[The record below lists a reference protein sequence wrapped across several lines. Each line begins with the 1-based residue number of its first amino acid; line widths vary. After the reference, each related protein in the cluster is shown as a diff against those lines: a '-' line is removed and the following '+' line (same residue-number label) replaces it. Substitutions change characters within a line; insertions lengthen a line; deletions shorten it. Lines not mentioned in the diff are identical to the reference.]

1 MNKPDRADVRRVN
14 VKVNGITFESV
25 RIRYDRGANHF
36 DIVIDDPHVGRFA
49 LTPAVPDLELRDED
63 SEWRQVTLDEL
74 KKILADDGE
83 LAEAA
88 EEPQASET
96 AERES
101 FNRLVAEGE
110 HIMNAEIALFRA
122 GIPFLQLPFQ
132 QNKFASNLFMVLS
145 VLESKSLLAASRIP
159 SKVRFRDGSI
169 RRMQRASCPTAFKA
183 SIGCREQRVSRTEKE
198 HRQNEKSRHLR
209 PSFDSRPA
217 RRKSTLRSPR
227 VGLTARIRGCT
238 RIRRSWF
245 LWKERTPSG
254 S

>member
-1 MNKPDRADVRRVN
+1 VPNSGGRMNKPDRAVRRVHLR
-14 VKVNGITFESV
+14 VNGIAFESV
-25 RIRYDRGANHF
+25 RVRHDLGANDF

-49 LTPAVPDLELRDED
+49 LTPAVPNLELQEED

-83 LAEAA
+83 LTEVA

-110 HIMNAEIALFRA
+110 HIMNAEIALSRA

-145 VLESKSLLAASRIP
+145 VPKARACL
-159 SKVRFRDGSI
+159 
-169 RRMQRASCPTAFKA
+169 QRAGFQPK
-183 SIGCREQRVSRTEKE
+183 
-198 HRQNEKSRHLR
+198 
-209 PSFDSRPA
+209 FDSETVLFDGCNGQAVQLIQGKYRLPKV
-217 RRKSTLRSPR
+217 KS
-227 VGLTARIRGCT
+227 
-238 RIRRSWF
+238 
-245 LWKERTPSG
+245 
-254 S
+254 

>member
-1 MNKPDRADVRRVN
+1 MNRPDRADVREVN
-14 VKVNGITFESV
+14 VKVSGITFGSV
-25 RIRYDRGANHF
+25 WLRRSSGANDF

-49 LTPAVPDLELRDED
+49 LTSAVPDLELREED

-74 KKILADDGE
+74 KKVLAADGE
-83 LAEAA
+83 LAEAS

-145 VLESKSLLAASRIP
+145 VSKAKACL
-159 SKVRFRDGSI
+159 
-169 RRMQRASCPTAFKA
+169 QRAGFQAK
-183 SIGCREQRVSRTEKE
+183 
-198 HRQNEKSRHLR
+198 
-209 PSFDSRPA
+209 FDSETVLFDGRNGQAVQLLQGKYRLP
-217 RRKSTLRSPR
+217 RTKS
-227 VGLTARIRGCT
+227 
-238 RIRRSWF
+238 
-245 LWKERTPSG
+245 
-254 S
+254 